1 VDIELTDQQRA
12 EMFREFH
19 ADQLKKQT
27 KHLDT
32 ISRMMILW
40 LLLTILGELIYLIE
54 LAAG

>member
-1 VDIELTDQQRA
+1 MDIELTDQQRA